1 MNTERSLLG
10 EEEKTEMKED
20 KGNVEDGRSN
30 NKPFY
35 VFKKGKDRN
44 GTASS

>member
-1 MNTERSLLG
+1 MNTERSLLA

-20 KGNVEDGRSN
+20 KGNVEDGPSIK
-30 NKPFY
+30 KPHYIFR
-35 VFKKGKDRN
+35 KERN